1 MATALGDLFNLACL
15 CGFSLFAGFVDAVVG
30 GGGLVQLPALFVFLP
45 QVAIPTLLGTN
56 KLASIAGT
64 TIAMVE
70 YQRSVAVPWRVLSLG
85 AIAAF
90 IGSMVGAS
98 VTNQL
103 SSQVLRPLVLVVLVA
118 IAIYTFRHQDLGKI
132 DQPKLQRPAAA
143 LILIGLGLG
152 FYDGFLGPGTG
163 SLLNFCLISILGF
176 GFLTATASSKV
187 INFATNLA
195 ALLYFIVHGHLLYG
209 VAIPMAVCNI
219 LGAVIGTR
227 TAITQGNLFIRRL
240 FLIVVSGLIL
250 KIAYD
255 LWQS

>member
-1 MATALGDLFNLACL
+1 MAGSLVAL
-15 CGFSLFAGFVDAVVG
+15 CGFSLFAGFVDAAVG

-45 QVAIPTLLGTN
+45 QAAIPTLLGTN

-64 TIAMVE
+64 AIAMVE
-70 YQRSVAVPWRVLSLG
+70 YQKSVAIPWEGLVWG

-90 IGSMVGAS
+90 LGSLAGAS

-103 SSQVLRPLVLVVLVA
+103 SSQVLRPVVLVVLVG
-118 IAIYTFRHQDLGKI
+118 ITLYTFNHQELGKI
-132 DQPKLQRPAAA
+132 HQPKLARPTLA
-143 LILIGLGLG
+143 LTLIGLGLG

-163 SLLNFCLISILGF
+163 SLLNFALVSILGF

-195 ALLYFIVHGHLLYG
+195 ALIYFVSHGHLLYG
-209 VAIPMAVCNI
+209 VALPMAICNI
-219 LGAVIGTR
+219 FGAILGSR
-227 TAITQGNLFIRRL
+227 TAIAQGSQFIRQL

-250 KIAYD
+250 KMAYD
-255 LWQS
+255 LLAS